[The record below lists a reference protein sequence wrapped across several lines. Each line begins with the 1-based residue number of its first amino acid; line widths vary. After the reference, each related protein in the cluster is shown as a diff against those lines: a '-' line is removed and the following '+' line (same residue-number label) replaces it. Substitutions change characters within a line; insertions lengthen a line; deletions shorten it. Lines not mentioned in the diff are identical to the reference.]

1 MVAAAALLMC
11 DRTLEHFA
19 VSSHNIHKQLA
30 NQVLGNGRRPLSL
43 ASFLLLCTYVAFTL
57 RLNILLVEL
66 SSTAK

>member
-43 ASFLLLCTYVAFTL
+43 ASFLCTYVAFTL